1 MLLEFEGT
9 NKLWNTDFI
18 VDITVN
24 ESSLVIFDSFAQDIE
39 IKYKTHEDALRAKD
53 CIRSA
58 TGGKT
63 IYPEGKLM
71 TFGLWENTDVY
82 KNGIKIEKTKPKD
95 ENDHPF

>member
-24 ESSLVIFDSFAQDIE
+24 ESSLVIFDSFAQDVE
-39 IKYKTHEDALRAKD
+39 VKYKTHEDALRAFNN
-53 CIRSA
+53 IRGAVCSEVIFPK
-58 TGGKT
+58 GEL
-63 IYPEGKLM
+63 I
-71 TFGLWENTDVY
+71 TFGLWEDSDMY
-82 KNGIKIEKTKPKD
+82 KDGIKVIKTKPKD